1 MWSGECAI
9 VGTNPTVHADKEL
22 WQIHYNVFM
31 KEIADWRTFSIL
43 RLIVNLGCQSF
54 SFLALTV

>member
-9 VGTNPTVHADKEL
+9 VGTNPAVHADKEL
-22 WQIHYNVFM
+22 WQRNSNVFM
-31 KEIADWRTFSIL
+31 KEIADWQTFSTL
-43 RLIVNLGCQSF
+43 GFSVNLGCQSF